1 MQSFLLQI
9 KEYIQL
15 TTTFTLIRTDFF
27 TITLKS
33 KSCTQTQLTCL
44 RESNFGIV
52 IFIQIFRI

>member
-15 TTTFTLIRTDFF
+15 TTTFTFTQTAFF

-33 KSCTQTQLTCL
+33 NNCTQTQLTCL